1 MDRGLEQRL
10 TDRVPAATV
19 AVVGVVAL
27 CLVAYFDLATNL
39 AFGDEWMF
47 RWSAQRMAAGHGLQL
62 WPQVVPVSLV
72 QTLAS
77 MPIAILRAEPRFLR
91 LAVLPFMVL
100 WSVMSGLI
108 AKRLGAGRFW
118 SMVAAVVVPAAPLTL
133 GVSAS
138 FMSDI
143 AYVALL
149 MTAAW
154 IALRWIE
161 SGESGWWLVPLATLA
176 TLQRQQGLALA
187 VAVTAVVLFRRRPV
201 NRGDRLMLLATWL
214 GTAAA
219 LVFPFVSAISSD
231 QMTTILHNQGKQHL
245 TLGAAVGSVVELGP
259 MLGLLLLPLVLGLR
273 RRTEAERRAAGRWEL
288 IPLALAMAG
297 LAAAVMFAA
306 YFGNSIWP
314 GNVWGFSGLGMLT
327 IGGDKPA
334 IFTLWAFV
342 LLEVFCVIVFVVL
355 LGWRSRLWTP
365 RLLGWSGTFLVLLA
379 LAHLPPMALAS
390 PLDRY
395 YIPVAAALAPFVAAQ
410 VSRAEAPGHGAT
422 AARVWAIAT
431 LAAGLGFFVVGQQ
444 DYLAWQGARAQAQ
457 ARAYAI
463 AGAAGVDAGY
473 EANGSDVAIPRYG
486 QTGELVDPVH
496 LGLHPPL
503 GLRFAPPG
511 DPRPGAGYSSLA
523 PGKIVIVC
531 LGAQDSCPLTARR

>member
-1 MDRGLEQRL
+1 
-10 TDRVPAATV
+10 
-19 AVVGVVAL
+19 
-27 CLVAYFDLATNL
+27 
-39 AFGDEWMF
+39 
-47 RWSAQRMAAGHGLQL
+47 
-62 WPQVVPVSLV
+62 
-72 QTLAS
+72 
-77 MPIAILRAEPRFLR
+77 
-91 LAVLPFMVL
+91 
-100 WSVMSGLI
+100 
-108 AKRLGAGRFW
+108 
-118 SMVAAVVVPAAPLTL
+118 
-133 GVSAS
+133 
-138 FMSDI
+138 
-143 AYVALL
+143 
-149 MTAAW
+149 
-154 IALRWIE
+154 
-161 SGESGWWLVPLATLA
+161 
-176 TLQRQQGLALA
+176 
-187 VAVTAVVLFRRRPV
+187 
-201 NRGDRLMLLATWL
+201 MLLATWL

-444 DYLAWQGARAQAQ
+444 DYLAWRGPGPRPRLGRMRSPGLRALTPGTRPTALTLPFPAMNRLASWSTPSTCPAPTRLSGSGSPRPVTRARAP
-457 ARAYAI
+457 
-463 AGAAGVDAGY
+463 D
-473 EANGSDVAIPRYG
+473 
-486 QTGELVDPVH
+486 
-496 LGLHPPL
+496 
-503 GLRFAPPG
+503 
-511 DPRPGAGYSSLA
+511 
-523 PGKIVIVC
+523 
-531 LGAQDSCPLTARR
+531 TARWRLAKS